1 MRSGPNPRPL
11 QFTYVHN
18 NFARKPCGM
27 LASDQKM
34 NANGLSATSK
44 QVLAM
49 RDAVF
54 AEWESQ
60 VRRLIKDAR
69 HILHPTLLNTLPVF
83 YDNIAEALT
92 PNHPRSNA
100 TSNNDIAAA
109 HGDERARM
117 TSYEPEQI
125 VHEYQLFRDAFS
137 QVADEQGVT
146 LTRAEWGIVNSSI
159 DSAVRESIRKFTS
172 MHDSFRHKM
181 AASLSHDMR
190 NPLSVIVSAAH
201 VLSLGANPDR
211 TPLIATRI
219 LDNGKRLATMIEE
232 LLDALSFNR
241 GEKLPLNL
249 SEFDVQDLARTVCR
263 DTSVGDD
270 AECAVVGASVVGY
283 WCEDSLRRALENL
296 VVNGIK
302 YGDGN
307 GVQIKIDEAHGRM
320 LLSVH
325 NSGNP
330 IAPEHHGQIFE
341 YLWREGGAKDKRG
354 WGMGLPF
361 VKSVAE
367 SHGGSVAVDSSPA
380 GGTTFLIDIPVDC
393 RPFVETD

>member
-1 MRSGPNPRPL
+1 
-11 QFTYVHN
+11 
-18 NFARKPCGM
+18 M

-34 NANGLSATSK
+34 NQNGLSATSK

-60 VRRLIKDAR
+60 VRSLIKGAQ

-92 PNHPRSNA
+92 PNHPRDDA
-100 TSNNDIAAA
+100 TSNTDIAAA

-125 VHEYQLFRDAFS
+125 VQEYQLFRDAFS
-137 QVADEQGVT
+137 RIADEQGVV
-146 LTRAEWGIVNSSI
+146 LTRTEWGIVNGSI

-172 MHDSFRHKM
+172 MHESFRHKM
-181 AASLSHDMR
+181 AAALSHDMR
-190 NPLSVIVSAAH
+190 NPLSVVITAAH
-201 VLSLGANPDR
+201 LLTIGATPDR
-211 TPLIATRI
+211 TPAIARRI
-219 LDNGKRLATMIEE
+219 LDNGQRLGSMIEE

-241 GEKLPLNL
+241 GEKLPLDL
-249 SEFDVQDLARTVCR
+249 SQFDVLKLAQEVCSDASVAVPGTCTV
-263 DTSVGDD
+263 TGT
-270 AECAVVGASVVGY
+270 SVVGY
-283 WCEDSLRRALENL
+283 WCESSLRRALENL
-296 VVNGIK
+296 VINALK

-307 GVQIKIDEAHGRM
+307 GVQIKVDEAHGRV
-320 LLSVH
+320 LISVH
-325 NSGNP
+325 NSGNA
-330 IAPEHHGQIFE
+330 IASEHHGQIFE
-341 YLWREGGAKDKRG
+341 YLWRDGSAKDKRG

-380 GGTTFLIDIPVDC
+380 SGTTFLIDIPVDC
-393 RPFVETD
+393 RPFVPAA

>member
-1 MRSGPNPRPL
+1 
-11 QFTYVHN
+11 
-18 NFARKPCGM
+18 M

-34 NANGLSATSK
+34 NQNGLSATSK

-60 VRRLIKDAR
+60 VRLLIKGAQ

-92 PNHPRSNA
+92 PNHPRDEA
-100 TSNNDIAAA
+100 TSNTDIAAA

-125 VHEYQLFRDAFS
+125 VQEYQLFRDAFS
-137 QVADEQGVT
+137 HVADEQGVV
-146 LTRAEWGIVNSSI
+146 LSRAEWSIVNSSI

-172 MHDSFRHKM
+172 MHESFRHKM
-181 AASLSHDMR
+181 AAALSHDMR
-190 NPLSVIVSAAH
+190 NPLSVVITSAH
-201 VLSLGANPDR
+201 LLTMGASPDR
-211 TPLIATRI
+211 TPAIAKRI
-219 LDNGKRLATMIEE
+219 LDNGQRLGTMIEE

-241 GEKLPLNL
+241 GEKLPLDL
-249 SEFDVQDLARTVCR
+249 SQFDVLELAREVCSDAGVAAPGVCTVSGS
-263 DTSVGDD
+263 SVT
-270 AECAVVGASVVGY
+270 GY
-283 WCEDSLRRALENL
+283 WCQDSLRRALENL
-296 VVNGIK
+296 VVNAIK

-307 GVQIKIDEAHGRM
+307 GVQIKVDEAHSRM

-325 NSGNP
+325 NSGNA
-330 IAPEHHGQIFE
+330 IDSEHHGKIFE
-341 YLWREGGAKDKRG
+341 YLWRDGSTKGKRG
-354 WGMGLPF
+354 WGIGLPF

-380 GGTTFLIDIPVDC
+380 TGTTFLIDIPVDC
-393 RPFVETD
+393 RPFVAPA

>member
-1 MRSGPNPRPL
+1 
-11 QFTYVHN
+11 
-18 NFARKPCGM
+18 M

-34 NANGLSATSK
+34 NSNGLSATSK
-44 QVLAM
+44 QVLGM

-54 AEWESQ
+54 AEWEAQ
-60 VRRLIKDAR
+60 VRLLIKGAQ
-69 HILHPTLLNTLPVF
+69 HVLHPILLNTLPIF

-100 TSNNDIAAA
+100 TSNNDVAAA
-109 HGDERARM
+109 HGNERARM

-137 QVADEQGVT
+137 RVADAQGVV
-146 LTRAEWGIVNSSI
+146 LTRDEWGIVNNSI
-159 DSAVRESIRKFTS
+159 DLAVRESIKKFTS
-172 MHDSFRHKM
+172 MHESLRQKM

-190 NPLSVIVSAAH
+190 NPLTVVVNAAH
-201 VLSLGANPDR
+201 ILTLAATPER
-211 TPLIATRI
+211 TPQLAQKI
-219 LDNGKRLATMIEE
+219 LDNGKRLGTMIEE

-241 GEKLPLNL
+241 GEIVPLELSQFDVLPLA
-249 SEFDVQDLARTVCR
+249 QAVCA
-263 DTSVGDD
+263 DASLGDS
-270 AECAVVGASVVGY
+270 AECSATGASVVGY
-283 WCEDSLRRALENL
+283 WCENSLRRALENL

-307 GVQIKIDEAHGRM
+307 GVQVKIDESHGRV
-320 LLSVH
+320 LISVH

-341 YLWREGGAKDKRG
+341 YLWRDGSAQDKRG

-367 SHGGSVAVDSSPA
+367 SHGGSVAVDSSA
-380 GGTTFLIDIPVDC
+380 ATGTTFIIDIPVDC
-393 RPFVETD
+393 RPFVKDVESPVASSQ

>member
-1 MRSGPNPRPL
+1 
-11 QFTYVHN
+11 
-18 NFARKPCGM
+18 M

-34 NANGLSATSK
+34 NQNGLSATSK

-60 VRRLIKDAR
+60 VRLLIKGAQ

-92 PNHPRSNA
+92 PNHPRDEA

-125 VHEYQLFRDAFS
+125 VQEYQLFRDAFS
-137 QVADEQGVT
+137 HVADEQGVV
-146 LTRAEWGIVNSSI
+146 LSRAEWGIVNGSI
-159 DSAVRESIRKFTS
+159 DTAVRESIRKFTS
-172 MHDSFRHKM
+172 MHESFRHQM
-181 AASLSHDMR
+181 AAALSHDMR
-190 NPLSVIVSAAH
+190 SPLSVVITAAH
-201 VLSLGANPDR
+201 LLTIGATPER
-211 TPLIATRI
+211 TPAIAQKI
-219 LDNGKRLATMIEE
+219 LDNGHRLGTMIEE

-241 GEKLPLNL
+241 GERLALDL
-249 SEFDVQDLARTVCR
+249 SQFNVLELARQVC
-263 DTSVGDD
+263 SD
-270 AECAVVGASVVGY
+270 ASIGTPGACTVVGSAVTGY
-283 WCEDSLRRALENL
+283 WCENSLRRALENL
-296 VVNGIK
+296 VINAIK

-320 LLSVH
+320 LISVH

-330 IAPEHHGQIFE
+330 IAEEHRGQIFE
-341 YLWREGGAKDKRG
+341 YLWRDGSTKSKPG
-354 WGMGLPF
+354 WGIGLPF

-367 SHGGSVAVDSSPA
+367 SHGGSVAVDSSA
-380 GGTTFLIDIPVDC
+380 ASGTTFLIDIPVDC
-393 RPFVETD
+393 RPFVPEA

>member
-1 MRSGPNPRPL
+1 
-11 QFTYVHN
+11 
-18 NFARKPCGM
+18 M
-27 LASDQKM
+27 LASDQKV
-34 NANGLSATSK
+34 NQNGLSATSK

-60 VRRLIKDAR
+60 VRLLIKDAR

-92 PNHPRSNA
+92 PNHPRSNG

-117 TSYEPEQI
+117 TTYEPEQI

-137 QVADEQGVT
+137 LVADQQSVT
-146 LTRAEWGIVNSSI
+146 LTRSEWYIVNTSI
-159 DSAVRESIRKFTS
+159 DRAVRESIRKFTS

-190 NPLSVIVSAAH
+190 NPLSVIVSAANI
-201 VLSLGANPDR
+201 LSLTSNPDR
-211 TPLIATRI
+211 IPGIANKI
-219 LDNGKRLATMIEE
+219 LDNSQRLGNMIEE
-232 LLDALSFNR
+232 LLDALSLTR
-241 GEKLPLNL
+241 GEKMPLDL
-249 SEFDVQDLARTVCR
+249 SKFDVRDLADTVCA
-263 DTSVGDD
+263 DTSVSNDSACRVIG
-270 AECAVVGASVVGY
+270 GSVIGY
-283 WCEDSLRRALENL
+283 WCEASLRRALENL
-296 VVNGIK
+296 VINGIK
-302 YGDGN
+302 YGDGK

-320 LLSVH
+320 LISVH

-341 YLWREGGAKDKRG
+341 YLWRDGSTKDKRG

-380 GGTTFLIDIPVDC
+380 SGTTFLIDIPVDC
-393 RPFVETD
+393 RPFVSPTTTTN

>member
-1 MRSGPNPRPL
+1 
-11 QFTYVHN
+11 
-18 NFARKPCGM
+18 M

-34 NANGLSATSK
+34 NQNGLSATSK

-60 VRRLIKDAR
+60 VRMLIKGAQ

-92 PNHPRSNA
+92 PNHPRDDA
-100 TSNNDIAAA
+100 TSNTDIAAA

-125 VHEYQLFRDAFS
+125 VQEYQLFRDAFS
-137 QVADEQGVT
+137 RVADEQGVV
-146 LTRAEWGIVNSSI
+146 LSRAEWGIVNGSI

-172 MHDSFRHKM
+172 MHESFRHKM
-181 AASLSHDMR
+181 AAALSHDMR
-190 NPLSVIVSAAH
+190 SPLSVVITAAH
-201 VLSLGANPDR
+201 LLSMGAAPDR
-211 TPLIATRI
+211 TPALAKRI
-219 LDNGKRLATMIEE
+219 LDNGQRLGSMIEE

-241 GEKLPLNL
+241 GEKLPLDL
-249 SEFDVQDLARTVCR
+249 SQFDVLDLARTVCS
-263 DTSVGDD
+263 DASVATPGD
-270 AECAVVGASVVGY
+270 CTVSGASVTGY

-296 VVNGIK
+296 VVNAIK

-307 GVQIKIDEAHGRM
+307 GVQIKVDEAHGRM
-320 LLSVH
+320 LMSVH
-325 NSGNP
+325 NSGNA
-330 IAPEHHGQIFE
+330 IANEHHGQIFE
-341 YLWREGGAKDKRG
+341 YLWRDGSTKGRRG
-354 WGMGLPF
+354 WGIGLPF

-380 GGTTFLIDIPVDC
+380 TGTTFIIDIPVDC
-393 RPFVETD
+393 RPFVAPT

>member
-1 MRSGPNPRPL
+1 
-11 QFTYVHN
+11 
-18 NFARKPCGM
+18 M

-34 NANGLSATSK
+34 NQNGLSATSK

-54 AEWESQ
+54 ADWESQ
-60 VRRLIKDAR
+60 VRSLIKGAQ

-92 PNHPRSNA
+92 PNHPRDEA
-100 TSNNDIAAA
+100 TSNTDIAAA

-137 QVADEQGVT
+137 RVADEQGVT
-146 LTRAEWGIVNSSI
+146 LSRAEWGIVNSSI

-172 MHDSFRHKM
+172 MHESFRHKM
-181 AASLSHDMR
+181 AAALSHDMR
-190 NPLSVIVSAAH
+190 NPLSVMVTSAH
-201 VLSLGANPDR
+201 LLSIAASPEK
-211 TPLIATRI
+211 TPAIAKRI
-219 LDNGKRLATMIEE
+219 LDNGQRLGTMIEE

-241 GEKLPLNL
+241 GEKLPLEL
-249 SEFDVQDLARTVCR
+249 SQFDVLELAR
-263 DTSVGDD
+263 SVGED
-270 AECAVVGASVVGY
+270 ASVADAAVCSVAGNPVLGY
-283 WCEDSLRRALENL
+283 WCVRSLRRALENL
-296 VVNGIK
+296 VINGIK

-320 LLSVH
+320 LMSVH

-330 IAPEHHGQIFE
+330 IPAEHHGQVFE
-341 YLWREGGAKDKRG
+341 YLWRDGSTKDKRG
-354 WGMGLPF
+354 WGIGLPF
-361 VKSVAE
+361 VKNVAE

-380 GGTTFLIDIPVDC
+380 SGTTFLIDIPVDC
-393 RPFVETD
+393 RPFVR

>member
-1 MRSGPNPRPL
+1 
-11 QFTYVHN
+11 
-18 NFARKPCGM
+18 M

-34 NANGLSATSK
+34 NQNGLSATSK

-60 VRRLIKDAR
+60 VRLLIKGAQ

-92 PNHPRSNA
+92 PNHPRHEA
-100 TSNNDIAAA
+100 TSNTDIAAA

-137 QVADEQGVT
+137 RVADEQGVALSRT
-146 LTRAEWGIVNSSI
+146 EWTVVNNSI
-159 DSAVRESIRKFTS
+159 DTAVRESIRKFTQ

-190 NPLSVIVSAAH
+190 NPLSVVVSAAH
-201 VLSLGANPDR
+201 LLTIVANPEK
-211 TPLIATRI
+211 TPGIAKKI
-219 LDNGKRLATMIEE
+219 LDNGKRLGTMIEE

-241 GEKLPLNL
+241 GEKLPLDL
-249 SEFDVQDLARTVCR
+249 SQFDVLELAQAVCG
-263 DTSVGDD
+263 DAAVSDAAACSVIGNP
-270 AECAVVGASVVGY
+270 VVGY
-283 WCEDSLRRALENL
+283 WCQNSLRRALENL
-296 VVNGIK
+296 VINGIK
-302 YGDGN
+302 YGDGH

-320 LLSVH
+320 LMSVH
-325 NSGNP
+325 NSGNA

-341 YLWREGGAKDKRG
+341 YLWRDGSAKDKRG
-354 WGMGLPF
+354 WGIGLPF

-380 GGTTFLIDIPVDC
+380 TGTTFLIDIPVDC
-393 RPFVETD
+393 RPFVETADGN

>member
-1 MRSGPNPRPL
+1 MLPIIGIFLAEGIS
-11 QFTYVHN
+11 
-18 NFARKPCGM
+18 M
-27 LASDQKM
+27 LASDQKL
-34 NANGLSATSK
+34 NQNGLSATSK

-60 VRRLIKDAR
+60 VRMLIKGAQ

-92 PNHPRSNA
+92 PNHPREDA
-100 TSNNDIAAA
+100 TSNTDIAAA

-137 QVADEQGVT
+137 RVADEQGVT
-146 LTRAEWGIVNSSI
+146 LSRSEWGIVNSSI
-159 DSAVRESIRKFTS
+159 DSAVRESIRKFTE
-172 MHDSFRHKM
+172 MHESFRHKM
-181 AASLSHDMR
+181 AAALSHDMR
-190 NPLSVIVSAAH
+190 SPLSVVVTSAHILTIA
-201 VLSLGANPDR
+201 A
-211 TPLIATRI
+211 TPEKTPGIAKRI
-219 LDNGKRLATMIEE
+219 LDNSKRLGTMIED

-241 GEKLPLNL
+241 GERLPLEL
-249 SEFDVQDLARTVCR
+249 SEFDVLDLAKSVCS
-263 DTSVGDD
+263 D
-270 AECAVVGASVVGY
+270 ASVSDTAACSVIGNSVTGY
-283 WCEDSLRRALENL
+283 WCENSLRRALENL
-296 VVNGIK
+296 VINAVK

-307 GVQIKIDEAHGRM
+307 GVHIKVDEAHGRM

-330 IAPEHHGQIFE
+330 IPAENYGQIFE
-341 YLWREGGAKDKRG
+341 YLWREGSTRDKSG
-354 WGMGLPF
+354 WGIGLPF

-367 SHGGSVAVDSSPA
+367 SHGGSVALDSSPA
-380 GGTTFLIDIPVDC
+380 TGTTFLIDIPVDC
-393 RPFVETD
+393 RPFVL

>member
-1 MRSGPNPRPL
+1 
-11 QFTYVHN
+11 
-18 NFARKPCGM
+18 M

-34 NANGLSATSK
+34 NQNGLSATSK

-60 VRRLIKDAR
+60 VRLLIKGAQ

-92 PNHPRSNA
+92 PNHPRDEA
-100 TSNNDIAAA
+100 TSNTDIAAA

-125 VHEYQLFRDAFS
+125 VQEYQLFRDAFS
-137 QVADEQGVT
+137 RVADEQGVV
-146 LTRAEWGIVNSSI
+146 LSRAEWSIVNGSI

-172 MHDSFRHKM
+172 MHESFRHKM
-181 AASLSHDMR
+181 AAALSHDMR
-190 NPLSVIVSAAH
+190 SPLSVVITSAH
-201 VLSLGANPDR
+201 LLTMGASPDR
-211 TPLIATRI
+211 TPAIAKRI
-219 LDNGKRLATMIEE
+219 LDNGQRLGTMIEE

-241 GEKLPLNL
+241 GEKLPLDL
-249 SEFDVQDLARTVCR
+249 SQFDVLELAREVCSDAGVAAPGVCTVSGS
-263 DTSVGDD
+263 SVT
-270 AECAVVGASVVGY
+270 GY

-296 VVNGIK
+296 VVNAIK

-307 GVQIKIDEAHGRM
+307 GVQIKVDEAHGRM
-320 LLSVH
+320 LMSVH
-325 NSGNP
+325 NSGNA
-330 IAPEHHGQIFE
+330 IDHEHHGQIFE
-341 YLWREGGAKDKRG
+341 YLWRDGSTKGKRG
-354 WGMGLPF
+354 WGIGLPF

-380 GGTTFLIDIPVDC
+380 TGTTFIIDIPVDC
-393 RPFVETD
+393 RPFVTPT